1 MIELRDNKK
10 FDLGDVV
17 FTALHGDI
25 AAEFEEKSAEV
36 VNLTTL

>member
-1 MIELRDNKK
+1 MIELRDNKR

-17 FTALHGDI
+17 FAALHGDI
-25 AAEFEEKSAEV
+25 AAEFKEKSAEV